1 MSKKSEE
8 AVVVEKTISP
18 EQEFVLRKLKAINEM
33 TNKAVA
39 RRAAERVTRN
49 MRRK

>member
-1 MSKKSEE
+1 MSKKTEE
-8 AVVVEKTISP
+8 AVVEKTTSP
-18 EQEFVLRKLKAINEM
+18 EQEFVIRKLKAINEM

-39 RRAAERVTRN
+39 RRAAERVART